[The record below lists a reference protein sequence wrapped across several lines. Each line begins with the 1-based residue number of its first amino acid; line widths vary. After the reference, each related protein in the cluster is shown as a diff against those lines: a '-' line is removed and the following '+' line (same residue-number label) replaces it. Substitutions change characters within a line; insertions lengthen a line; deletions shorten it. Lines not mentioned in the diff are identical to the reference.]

1 MLAGGENIVTPQ
13 TIEAI
18 SARHTVGLIDKTFS
32 FQLDRG
38 LGVVVD
44 SKQCGPN
51 SGWYGSRC
59 SSRTWGHAGYN
70 CSVGFLDPENR
81 LVVALVFNGMPE
93 AEPALHEERVRA
105 TIDAIYDDVASG

>member
-13 TIEAI
+13 TIEAV
-18 SARHTVGLIDKTFS
+18 SARHTVGLVDKTFS
-32 FQLDRG
+32 CQLDRG
-38 LGVVVD
+38 LGVVLD
-44 SKQCGPN
+44 SKHYGQS

-81 LVVALVFNGMPE
+81 VVVALVFNGMPE
-93 AEPALHEERVRA
+93 AEAALHEERVGA
-105 TIDAIYDDVASG
+105 TIDAIYDELVAG